1 MNKNALFA
9 IMVILLH
16 FNIAD
21 ANDVK
26 VTLERLV
33 PLVGG
38 SSANKDY
45 LQSKGTTINQLGLKY
60 YLGEFQ
66 GFYLGILYSQ
76 EHSKYLQFTTD
87 SRPFGEFFSDFT
99 SIGPEFGFWVN
110 ANEKIRIE
118 FGLSVCSGD
127 FKFGD
132 PETSTIESQNS
143 KKIDAYVGLVSPQAI
158 FGSDLNIDLFANFGM
173 YRVLLDEFTHNNIT
187 YSKSELEVKYY
198 FYLSFGLGIRF

>member
-1 MNKNALFA
+1 MNKTLLYF
-9 IMVILLH
+9 IIVIVLH
-16 FNIAD
+16 FNIAK

-33 PLVGG
+33 PFVGG

-60 YLGEFQ
+60 YLGEFH
-66 GFYLGILYSQ
+66 GFYFGILYSQ

-87 SRPFGEFFSDFT
+87 SRPFGEFFSDIT
-99 SIGPEFGFWVN
+99 SIGPEIGFWVN
-110 ANEKIRIE
+110 ANEKVRIE
-118 FGLSVCSGD
+118 FGLSVCSGN

-132 PETSTIESQNS
+132 PVTSPVETQNT
-143 KKIDAYVGLVSPQAI
+143 KKIDAHYGLVSPQTI
-158 FGSDLNIDLFANFGM
+158 FGPDLNIDFFANFGM

-187 YSKSELEVKYY
+187 YSKSELELKYY
-198 FYLSFGLGIRF
+198 FYVSFGLGLRF